1 MLERKFYLFFRI
13 SNLQIECAKLSL
25 IGGRE
30 ENQDRV
36 QVVAGDEAALM
47 IVIDG
52 MGGHTDGARAAE
64 VATQTIAEAF
74 AKKAGPLFDPQGF
87 LHLSIGRAH
96 ANLVNLGTDQRV
108 EIRPRATCVVCL
120 IQDGAAYWG
129 HVGDSRVYLL
139 RNERIIER
147 TRDHS
152 HVELLL
158 QEGLITEEEIIDH
171 PMRNFVEC
179 CLGGDVT
186 LPGMTVTNQKRLL
199 PGDLLLACSD
209 GFWSG
214 LDDDEIASLGNRTN
228 KLSDALRDLGEKAVR
243 TSGQFADNTSAAALR
258 WDG

>member
-1 MLERKFYLFFRI
+1 
-13 SNLQIECAKLSL
+13 LQIEYAKLSL

-36 QVVAGDEAALM
+36 KIAIDDDAALA

-64 VATQTIAEAF
+64 VARETIADDF
-74 AKKAGPLFDPQGF
+74 AKKSKPIFDPQGF
-87 LHLSIGRAH
+87 LHRAIGRAH
-96 ANLVNLGTDQRV
+96 ANLVGLGTDLRV
-108 EIRPRATCVVCL
+108 EARPRATCVVCL
-120 IQDGAAYWG
+120 VQDGAAYWG
-129 HVGDSRVYLL
+129 HVGDSRIYLL
-139 RNERIIER
+139 RHQKIFER

-158 QEGLITEEEIIDH
+158 QEGLITEDEIMNH

-186 LPGMTVTNQKRLL
+186 LPGMTITGQKRLY
-199 PGDLLLACSD
+199 PGDVLLACSD

-214 LDDDEIASLGNRTN
+214 LRDDEIATLGAGTDKLSVSLRSLG
-228 KLSDALRDLGEKAVR
+228 EQAVR
-243 TSGQFADNTSAAALR
+243 VSGQFADNTSAAVIR
-258 WDG
+258 WNG

>member
-1 MLERKFYLFFRI
+1 MN
-13 SNLQIECAKLSL
+13 NLQIECAKLSL

-36 QVVAGDEAALM
+36 QVVIGDDAALM

-52 MGGHTDGARAAE
+52 MGGHADGARAAE
-64 VATQTIAEAF
+64 VASGTIADAF
-74 AKKAGPLFDPQGF
+74 AKKSKPLFDPQGF
-87 LHLSIGRAH
+87 LHLAIGRAH
-96 ANLVNLGTDQRV
+96 ANLVNLGAERRV

-139 RNERIIER
+139 RSEKIIER

-152 HVELLL
+152 HVEVLL
-158 QEGLITEEEIIDH
+158 QEGLISEHEIMDH

-179 CLGGDVT
+179 CLGGDGT
-186 LPGMTVTNQKRLL
+186 LPGMSVTSQKRLF

-214 LDDDEIASLGNRTN
+214 LDDDEIASLSTRAD

-243 TSGQFADNTSAAALR
+243 TSGQLADNTSAVAVR